1 MTKPYASHS
10 SPHFIRQQITSFYEE
25 LYALT
30 LDKRPV
36 KERYKVLYRLF
47 VELLNRGT
55 AQCQIIFSGPF
66 ARMQYLCRQAKVSD
80 AARNSLNLFRLRG
93 RNISERSEEELA
105 LHFLYDTRLVAE
117 FAERIYQVPLPPL
130 LASRLP
136 FSVPEVSPAKPTF
149 RYLRAIITNV
159 SPQQRGEVEAITSE
173 YISSSPIRIS
183 LKSLSGDFDYSYLL
197 PYLHKG
203 SQINVIHPS
212 EEKGIIFPELLIY
225 EPDYLVD
232 ISSIAAGFESYGAT
246 PLTALLQKIKPTVHS
261 KAILLG
267 NFASQLLDEAIHTTG
282 KQSRPYK
289 ESVQHFFRHYALQLV
304 SCPDMGNDF
313 HVQAQEQIRNLRQ
326 IIDTG
331 FKEDDKIEIEHILLE
346 PSFFCEMLGI
356 QGRMDLLQSD
366 LHVLMEQ
373 KSGKR
378 SFKGNFHQEKH
389 YVQML
394 LYLALLHYN
403 FGIKN
408 NDISSYLL
416 YSKYPDGL
424 IRESS
429 SPEMLFRAIKL
440 RNEVVAQEYEMV
452 RDENI
457 GDRLFAITPD
467 GINPKKCGGKL
478 WEQYQRPAIE
488 ALLRP
493 MHEASHLERLYF
505 NRLMSFVQKEHILS
519 KVGCSGR
526 ETGGMAAL
534 WSFTLQEKLESG
546 LIFDNLHITEL
557 LCDTDGGG
565 LGSVTLSI
573 SDTQTNNLP
582 NFREGDIVVLYSYPL
597 DQEPDIRR
605 RPALRCTITRLL
617 PDRITL
623 RLRAPQRTAELFKI
637 PDRHGWAVEHDYMDS
652 SFQTL
657 YRGIYSFFSATPSR
671 RKLILGQRKPECD
684 WKRDISADYSEGGK
698 NPQFNDLVR
707 RAIRAKD
714 YFLLVGPP
722 GTGKTSFGLMNILRE
737 SLVGDTTN
745 ILVTAYTNRAVDEI
759 CSKLVVAGLNFVRI
773 GSEPACAPIY
783 RPHLLSELLKTCTTT
798 IQVRNLLAS
807 TRIITGTLSS
817 LSSSD
822 GLFKLKHFDVAIID
836 EASQILEPQL
846 LGLLCARNGE
856 GDAIDKFVLI
866 GDYKQLPAVVAQ
878 DERDS
883 FVTERE
889 LREIGLIDCRRSMF
903 ERLLNLQGETSVFQ
917 FTFEKQGRMHPEVA
931 DFSNKNFYSGIL
943 RAVPLPHQR
952 QSQWLRCQ
960 EEENGLGHLLAEN
973 RMIFMDCPEPGLSSP
988 DKVNEP
994 EAVLIAT
1001 VAYTLAQLFKENKRE
1016 FDPLKSLGVIVPYRN
1031 QIAMI
1036 KRELKKYALPEL
1048 QQLTIDTVE
1057 RYQGSERDIIVYG
1070 YTVHRLHQLDFLTSN
1085 SFQEDGRLIDRK
1097 LNVALTRAREQL
1109 IMVGSVNLLKNNAMF
1124 HSLISYCKGSGA
1136 FVNTETSRT
1145 FAVSCQP

>member
-1 MTKPYASHS
+1 MTKPYAPYS
-10 SPHFIRQQITSFYEE
+10 SPDFVQRQITSFYEE

-30 LDKRPV
+30 SDKRPV
-36 KERYKVLYRLF
+36 KERYKVLYHLF

-55 AQCQIIFSGPF
+55 AQSQIIFSGPF
-66 ARMQYLCRQAKVSD
+66 ARMQYLCRKAKVSD
-80 AARNSLNLFRLRG
+80 VASNSLNLFRLRG
-93 RNISERSEEELA
+93 RNIAERTEEELTQ
-105 LHFLYDTRLVAE
+105 HFLYDTRLVAE
-117 FAERIYQVPLPPL
+117 FTERIYQIPLPPL

-136 FSVPEVSPAKPTF
+136 FSVPETAYAKPTY

-159 SPQQRGEVEAITSE
+159 LQREGEIEAITSE
-173 YISSSPIRIS
+173 NISNSPIRIS
-183 LKSLSGDFDYSYLL
+183 LKSHIGEFDYSYLL
-197 PYLHKG
+197 PHLHKG
-203 SQINVIHPS
+203 SQINIIHPQ

-232 ISSIAAGFESYGAT
+232 ISSIAAGFENYGAT
-246 PLTALLQKIKPTVHS
+246 PLTALLQKIKPVACS

-282 KQSRPYK
+282 KSPRPYK
-289 ESVQHFFRHYALQLV
+289 ESVQHFFRNYALQLV

-313 HVQAQEQIRNLRQ
+313 HAQAQEQSRNLRQ
-326 IIDTG
+326 IIDSG
-331 FKEDDKIEIEHILLE
+331 FQEDDKIEMEHILLE

-378 SFKGNFHQEKH
+378 AFKGTGHQEKH

-394 LYLALLHYN
+394 LYLALLHYS

-416 YSKYPDGL
+416 YSKYSDGL
-424 IRESS
+424 IRETS

-440 RNEVVAQEYEMV
+440 RNEVVAQEYEMAH
-452 RDENI
+452 DGNI
-457 GDRLFAITPD
+457 GDRLFAITAD

-478 WEQYQRPAIE
+478 WEQYQRPKIE

-493 MHEASHLERLYF
+493 LHEASHLERLYF
-505 NRLMSFVQKEHILS
+505 NRLMTFVQKEHILS

-546 LIFDNLHITEL
+546 LIFDNLHITKLFRDNE
-557 LCDTDGGG
+557 GEGIS
-565 LGSVTLSI
+565 SVMLSI

-597 DQEPDIRR
+597 DQEPDIRQ

-617 PDRITL
+617 PDCITL
-623 RLRAPQRTAELFKI
+623 KLRAPQRTSELFTI
-637 PDRHGWAVEHDYMDS
+637 PSRHGWAVEHDYMDS

-684 WKRDISADYSEGGK
+684 WKRDISSDYSEGGK

-737 SLVGDTTN
+737 SLVGGTKN

-759 CSKLVVAGLNFVRI
+759 CSKLVGAGLDFVRI
-773 GSEPACAPIY
+773 GSEPACDPLY

-798 IQVRNLLAS
+798 TQVRNLLSS
-807 TRIITGTLSS
+807 TRIITGTLSA
-817 LSSSD
+817 LSASD
-822 GLFKLKHFDVAIID
+822 GLFKLKRFDVAIID

-846 LGLLCARNGE
+846 LGLLCARHGE
-856 GDAIDKFVLI
+856 GDAIEKFVLI

-878 DERDS
+878 DEQDS

-903 ERLLNLQGETSVFQ
+903 ERLLNLQDEQSVFQ

-931 DFSNKNFYSGIL
+931 NFSNKNFYSGLL

-952 QSQWLRCQ
+952 QSQWLECR
-960 EEENGLGHLLAEN
+960 EEGSEMRHLLAEN
-973 RMIFMDCPEPGLSSP
+973 RMIFMDCAAPGHSSP
-988 DKVNEP
+988 DKINEP
-994 EAVLIAT
+994 EAILIAA
-1001 VAYTLAQLFKENKRE
+1001 VAYAMAQLFKANKHI
-1016 FDPLKSLGVIVPYRN
+1016 FDPQKSIGIIVPYRN

-1070 YTVHRLHQLDFLTSN
+1070 FTVHRLHQLDFLTSN

-1109 IMVGSVNLLKNNAMF
+1109 IMVGSANLLKSNAMF
-1124 HSLISYCKGSGA
+1124 HSLIAHCKGFGA
-1136 FVNTETSRT
+1136 YVDAEKSRSFVMES
-1145 FAVSCQP
+1145 QPS